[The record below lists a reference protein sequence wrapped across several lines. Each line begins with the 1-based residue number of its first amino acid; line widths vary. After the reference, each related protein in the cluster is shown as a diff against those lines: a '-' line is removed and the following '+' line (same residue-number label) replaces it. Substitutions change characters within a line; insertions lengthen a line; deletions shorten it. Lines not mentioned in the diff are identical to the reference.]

1 MAIVHILASTET
13 ASSGGTRRVA
23 GLEFTT
29 EAPRF
34 VRDPPAAILEDPFL
48 VHRPSSEAEAKEA
61 GAEIVAPETAEPAP
75 LRLGRSRAALGLP
88 SARRANAEDG
98 QMGLAALGAV
108 LGRIADALEARAET
122 APGPKTSRARGAKR

>member
-13 ASSGGTRRVA
+13 AASGGTRRVA

-34 VRDPPAAILEDPFL
+34 VRDPPPAILEDPFL
-48 VHRPSSEAEAKEA
+48 VHRPSSEAEATEA
-61 GAEIVAPETAEPAP
+61 GAEIVSAQAAEPAP
-75 LRLGRSRAALGLP
+75 LRLGRSRAVLGLP
-88 SARRANAEDG
+88 SARRARTEDG
-98 QMGLAALGAV
+98 VLGLEALGAV
-108 LGRIADALEARAET
+108 LGRIADALEART